1 MSISNAE
8 RQFHRKTA
16 VRCFNRTWDYL
27 EKRDRSLEDDRQ
39 MLHLAHTSRFHWS
52 LVGTPRNQ
60 AVGDWQVSRVYA
72 CLNQPSLAL
81 QFARASLETCKRND
95 LVDLMHTANEAM
107 ARAYAVAKD
116 YSNARRFL
124 AKASNQLR
132 KSGIAGE
139 DMKIYQSQI
148 RETEKMIEE

>member
-1 MSISNAE
+1 MPISKTE

-16 VRCFNRTWDYL
+16 VWSFNRTWDYL
-27 EKRDRSLEDDRQ
+27 EKKDRSPEDDRQ
-39 MLHLAHTSRFHWS
+39 MLYLAHTSRFHWS

-81 QFARASLETCKRND
+81 QFARASLETCKKND
-95 LVDLMHTANEAM
+95 LVDLIHTANEAM

-116 YSNARRFL
+116 YPNARRFL
-124 AKASNQLR
+124 VKASNQLGKLR
-132 KSGIAGE
+132 IADE
-139 DMKIYQSQI
+139 DRRAYQSQI

>member
-1 MSISNAE
+1 
-8 RQFHRKTA
+8 
-16 VRCFNRTWDYL
+16 
-27 EKRDRSLEDDRQ
+27 
-39 MLHLAHTSRFHWS
+39 
-52 LVGTPRNQ
+52 
-60 AVGDWQVSRVYA
+60 
-72 CLNQPSLAL
+72 
-81 QFARASLETCKRND
+81 
-95 LVDLMHTANEAM
+95 LVDLLHTANEAM

-124 AKASNQLR
+124 ARANNQLR

>member
-1 MSISNAE
+1 MPISKAE

-16 VRCFNRTWDYL
+16 ARCFNRTWDYL
-27 EKRDRSLEDDRQ
+27 EKKDRSLEDDRQ

-52 LVGTPRNQ
+52 LVGNARNQ

-81 QFARASLETCKRND
+81 QFARASLETCKKND
-95 LVDLMHTANEAM
+95 LVDLTPTANEAM

-124 AKASNQLR
+124 VTASNQLH
-132 KSGIAGE
+132 KLEIADE
-139 DMKIYQSQI
+139 DKRTYQSQI
-148 RETEKMIEE
+148 SETEKMIEG